1 MADTGTWAT
10 GTRWAVKN
18 LFELKL
24 GQRVRVHGNLMEH
37 AWQESQTGFAV
48 LLTPR
53 NQDATSP
60 WIAVRDV
67 TFTGNL
73 VRHAGS
79 GVQIEGYDTN
89 ATSGQTRRITIA
101 QNIFDDISASAWGGS
116 GRWIQIGN
124 RPSDLTI
131 DHNTVLHDGQA
142 IYVYGGSYG
151 AEMTVANLRFTN
163 NLLKHNTYGIMG
175 NARAYGTDTLTVY
188 FPGALVQRNTFA
200 GGSAARYPAGNEFPT
215 VAFWQGQFVDVTA
228 SNFALI
234 ASSSYRASGTD
245 ALDLGAPVA
254 QVEADALTARQGRT
268 GAPPPVVIGTTTLP
282 AGQTGAAYAATLQAT
297 GGSGTYGWR
306 VTAGA
311 LPAGLSL
318 AAATGVLRGTPGQS
332 GTFPI
337 TVQAQDAADPA
348 NVAGQAYALRI
359 ASTPPA
365 VSLASPIPGATLVGP
380 TAALVAAATDADGT
394 VTRVDFYANA
404 TILGSASAAP
414 WSITWDPVAP
424 GTYRLTAVATDNDG
438 LTTTS
443 AAADVTVVAPVSIAT
458 VSVPQGQT
466 GTPYAVT
473 LSATGGTGAYTWSVA
488 AGGLPGGVSL
498 GTSSGLIA
506 GTPSQS
512 GTSTFTV
519 RAQDPSDP
527 TNAATRSY
535 TLTIGSPPMVAP
547 MVAITTPV
555 TGATITSASIG
566 IAATASDADGTVAHV
581 TFLINGV
588 VVGDDRTSPWGA
600 TWDATTPGT
609 YTLMARAYDN
619 VGNVGTSLPVS
630 ITVQTSPKRGEDVV
644 LWAAEAAVVSGWA
657 LTPEP
662 AAAAGARLEIP
673 DLGAA
678 KLAAPLAS
686 PTQYFD
692 LTFYAIKGRGY
703 RLWVRG
709 KAQGNAYV
717 NDSAFIQFDHSVD
730 PTGAA
735 VYRIGSTS
743 ATVYSVEDCSGCGLA
758 GWGWSDNGYGMN
770 GALIYFDSTGPQ
782 RVRVQKREDGLG
794 IDQIVLSSRQWLTQA
809 PGSTKNDTVVL
820 AKTDTQ
826 QTPNQPPTV
835 AITQPASG
843 TTVGVPSP
851 LTIVASAA
859 DPDGTDTRVEFVVNS
874 TVVTNLTAASWE
886 AAHSFLS
893 PGTYT
898 WTARTYDNAG
908 AVKSVVVRVRRNPQ

>member
-73 VRHAGS
+73 VRHAGA

-89 ATSGQTRRITIA
+89 ATSEQTRRITIA

-124 RPSDLTI
+124 GPSDLTV

-175 NARAYGTDTLTVY
+175 NARAYGTDTLTAY

-234 ASSSYRASGTD
+234 ASSRYRASGTD

-254 QVEADALTARQGRT
+254 QVEADARTARQGRT

-414 WSITWDPVAP
+414 WSITWNPVAP

-443 AAADVTVVAPVSIAT
+443 AAADVTVAAPVSIAT

-512 GTSTFTV
+512 GTFTFTV

-555 TGATITSASIG
+555 TGATITSTSIG

-581 TFLINGV
+581 NFLINGV
-588 VVGDDRTSPWGA
+588 VVSDDRTSPWGA

-609 YTLMARAYDN
+609 YTLS
-619 VGNVGTSLPVS
+619 GSG
-630 ITVQTSPKRGEDVV
+630 VQTTLATSARRYQCRSRCRHLRSGVRTLSSGRPKRR
-644 LWAAEAAVVSGWA
+644 SC
-657 LTPEP
+657 P
-662 AAAAGARLEIP
+662 A
-673 DLGAA
+673 
-678 KLAAPLAS
+678 
-686 PTQYFD
+686 
-692 LTFYAIKGRGY
+692 GRSC
-703 RLWVRG
+703 RSQLPR
-709 KAQGNAYV
+709 
-717 NDSAFIQFDHSVD
+717 
-730 PTGAA
+730 
-735 VYRIGSTS
+735 R
-743 ATVYSVEDCSGCGLA
+743 
-758 GWGWSDNGYGMN
+758 
-770 GALIYFDSTGPQ
+770 
-782 RVRVQKREDGLG
+782 
-794 IDQIVLSSRQWLTQA
+794 A
-809 PGSTKNDTVVL
+809 PGSK
-820 AKTDTQ
+820 
-826 QTPNQPPTV
+826 
-835 AITQPASG
+835 SG
-843 TTVGVPSP
+843 TSGPP
-851 LTIVASAA
+851 
-859 DPDGTDTRVEFVVNS
+859 NS
-874 TVVTNLTAASWE
+874 QLRWRPR
-886 AAHSFLS
+886 LS
-893 PGTYT
+893 TST
-898 WTARTYDNAG
+898 
-908 AVKSVVVRVRRNPQ
+908 

>member
-1 MADTGTWAT
+1 M
-10 GTRWAVKN
+10 
-18 LFELKL
+18 
-24 GQRVRVHGNLMEH
+24 
-37 AWQESQTGFAV
+37 S
-48 LLTPR
+48 
-53 NQDATSP
+53 
-60 WIAVRDV
+60 
-67 TFTGNL
+67 
-73 VRHAGS
+73 
-79 GVQIEGYDTN
+79 
-89 ATSGQTRRITIA
+89 
-101 QNIFDDISASAWGGS
+101 
-116 GRWIQIGN
+116 
-124 RPSDLTI
+124 
-131 DHNTVLHDGQA
+131 
-142 IYVYGGSYG
+142 
-151 AEMTVANLRFTN
+151 
-163 NLLKHNTYGIMG
+163 
-175 NARAYGTDTLTVY
+175 
-188 FPGALVQRNTFA
+188 
-200 GGSAARYPAGNEFPT
+200 
-215 VAFWQGQFVDVTA
+215 TA

-254 QVEADALTARQGRT
+254 QVEADALD
-268 GAPPPVVIGTTTLP
+268 GAPGRH
-282 AGQTGAAYAATLQAT
+282 GGAAA
-297 GGSGTYGWR
+297 GGHQHDDAPRRADGGGVCGHPPGDRR
-306 VTAGA
+306 VRHLWLDGSP
-311 LPAGLSL
+311 PARCPPGLSL
-318 AAATGVLRGTPGQS
+318 AAATGVLSGTPGQP

-348 NVAGQAYALRI
+348 NVAGQAYALTI

-512 GTSTFTV
+512 GTFTFTV

-555 TGATITSASIG
+555 TGATITSTSIG

-581 TFLINGV
+581 NFLINGV
-588 VVGDDRTSPWGA
+588 VVSDDRTSPWGA

-609 YTLMARAYDN
+609 YTLMARAYDD

-662 AAAAGARLEIP
+662 AAAAGARLENPGPRGRQTRSSAGVP
-673 DLGAA
+673 DSVLRPDVPRDQGPGLPAVG
-678 KLAAPLAS
+678 PRQG
-686 PTQYFD
+686 PGQ
-692 LTFYAIKGRGY
+692 
-703 RLWVRG
+703 RLRERFSVHPVR
-709 KAQGNAYV
+709 
-717 NDSAFIQFDHSVD
+717 
-730 PTGAA
+730 
-735 VYRIGSTS
+735 
-743 ATVYSVEDCSGCGLA
+743 
-758 GWGWSDNGYGMN
+758 
-770 GALIYFDSTGPQ
+770 PQ
-782 RVRVQKREDGLG
+782 RGSDRSGR
-794 IDQIVLSSRQWLTQA
+794 LSHRLHQRDRL
-809 PGSTKNDTVVL
+809 
-820 AKTDTQ
+820 
-826 QTPNQPPTV
+826 
-835 AITQPASG
+835 
-843 TTVGVPSP
+843 
-851 LTIVASAA
+851 
-859 DPDGTDTRVEFVVNS
+859 
-874 TVVTNLTAASWE
+874 
-886 AAHSFLS
+886 
-893 PGTYT
+893 
-898 WTARTYDNAG
+898 
-908 AVKSVVVRVRRNPQ
+908 

>member
-1 MADTGTWAT
+1 M
-10 GTRWAVKN
+10 
-18 LFELKL
+18 
-24 GQRVRVHGNLMEH
+24 
-37 AWQESQTGFAV
+37 
-48 LLTPR
+48 
-53 NQDATSP
+53 
-60 WIAVRDV
+60 
-67 TFTGNL
+67 
-73 VRHAGS
+73 
-79 GVQIEGYDTN
+79 
-89 ATSGQTRRITIA
+89 
-101 QNIFDDISASAWGGS
+101 
-116 GRWIQIGN
+116 
-124 RPSDLTI
+124 
-131 DHNTVLHDGQA
+131 
-142 IYVYGGSYG
+142 
-151 AEMTVANLRFTN
+151 
-163 NLLKHNTYGIMG
+163 
-175 NARAYGTDTLTVY
+175 
-188 FPGALVQRNTFA
+188 
-200 GGSAARYPAGNEFPT
+200 
-215 VAFWQGQFVDVTA
+215 
-228 SNFALI
+228 
-234 ASSSYRASGTD
+234 
-245 ALDLGAPVA
+245 
-254 QVEADALTARQGRT
+254 
-268 GAPPPVVIGTTTLP
+268 
-282 AGQTGAAYAATLQAT
+282 
-297 GGSGTYGWR
+297 
-306 VTAGA
+306 
-311 LPAGLSL
+311 
-318 AAATGVLRGTPGQS
+318 
-332 GTFPI
+332 
-337 TVQAQDAADPA
+337 
-348 NVAGQAYALRI
+348 
-359 ASTPPA
+359 
-365 VSLASPIPGATLVGP
+365 
-380 TAALVAAATDADGT
+380 
-394 VTRVDFYANA
+394 
-404 TILGSASAAP
+404 
-414 WSITWDPVAP
+414 
-424 GTYRLTAVATDNDG
+424 ATDNDG

-443 AAADVTVVAPVSIAT
+443 AAADVTVAAPVSIAT

-512 GTSTFTV
+512 GTFTFTV

-527 TNAATRSY
+527 TSAATRSY
-535 TLTIGSPPMVAP
+535 TLTIGSPPIVAP
-547 MVAITTPV
+547 VVAITTPV
-555 TGATITSASIG
+555 TGATFTSTSIG

-581 TFLINGV
+581 NFLINGV
-588 VVGDDRTSPWGA
+588 VVSDDRTSPWGA

-609 YTLMARAYDN
+609 YTLVARAYDD

-657 LTPEP
+657 LMPEP
-662 AAAAGARLEIP
+662 AAAAGARLEIR

-692 LTFYAIKGRGY
+692 LTFHAIKGRGY

-843 TTVGVPSP
+843 TTVGVPST

-859 DPDGTDTRVEFVVNS
+859 DPDGTDTRVEFVVNG
-874 TVVTNLTAASWE
+874 TTVTNLTAASWE
-886 AAHSFLS
+886 AAHSFSS

-908 AVKSVVVRVRRNPQ
+908 AVKSVVVRVRRTPQ